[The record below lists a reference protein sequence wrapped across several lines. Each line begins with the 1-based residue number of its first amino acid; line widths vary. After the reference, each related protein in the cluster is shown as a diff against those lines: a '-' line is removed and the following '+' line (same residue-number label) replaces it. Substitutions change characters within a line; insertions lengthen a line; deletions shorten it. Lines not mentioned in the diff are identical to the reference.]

1 MAVENCCYII
11 LRPITKTRGEKAKC
25 YIQQGLGC
33 TCFLESYGAEL
44 GLEMKAPDKTRIL
57 AIPLDII
64 LSNKSWNA
72 FNHGS
77 CEKKI
82 CLILFLFLMS
92 ISIIAVLLT
101 LLTAPV
107 PLECSSYTTLNT
119 ADRAAKSTGNMNKC
133 DRNDLSS
140 IPKWYRFSGAAGTMM
155 PTSPVPVRY
164 CGTHAPGWL
173 NGKHPSKNEGAV
185 SRKVCFHW
193 SNNVCRWNIQITV
206 RNCGSFYVYKLP
218 RTPNCSLRYCGT
230 SGQCKCFFSVF

>member
-1 MAVENCCYII
+1 MGVV
-11 LRPITKTRGEKAKC
+11 
-25 YIQQGLGC
+25 
-33 TCFLESYGAEL
+33 
-44 GLEMKAPDKTRIL
+44 
-57 AIPLDII
+57 
-64 LSNKSWNA
+64 
-72 FNHGS
+72 
-77 CEKKI
+77 KKI
-82 CLILFLFLMS
+82 CPILFLFLMS
-92 ISIIAVLLT
+92 ISIIALLLT

-107 PLECSSYTTLNT
+107 PAECSSYTTLST

-164 CGTHAPGWL
+164 CGTHAPGWM

-193 SNNVCRWNIQITV
+193 NNNVCLWNIMITV

-218 RTPNCSLRYCGT
+218 RTLHCSLRYCGT
-230 SGQCKCFFSVF
+230 NAQSKWIAVCWLYLPIKLSRSYWFSLFE